1 MNRNL
6 TPRPI
11 KAAGA
16 REAHGRILDPTSGQL
31 YVHMHRERGLSHRHY
46 VLHGW
51 QVRLL
56 HLALSWPMRILYVIA
71 LVTWGWMASQ
81 AARVPFLVRE
91 VDTLRR
97 EAERLDTLTATL
109 GALQARYEQVQRLMG
124 AAQAAPESETKSK
137 STDAP
142 AKSATQAGSAP
153 STSAAVSNPS
163 TPAAAASR
171 QDSTATKTPTKTPAK
186 PDSTAKRDPQ
196 RTPPDT
202 IKPPASGTL
211 R

>member
-56 HLALSWPMRILYVIA
+56 NLALSWPMRIIYVIA

-81 AARVPFLVRE
+81 AARVPFLVGE
-91 VDTLRR
+91 VNTLRK

-124 AAQAAPESETKSK
+124 AAQVAPESDAKSK
-137 STDAP
+137 SADATPKPAPRAP
-142 AKSATQAGSAP
+142 ANPDA
-153 STSAAVSNPS
+153 SAAT
-163 TPAAAASR
+163 TPR
-171 QDSTATKTPTKTPAK
+171 VDSADTKSPAKTPAK
-186 PDSTAKRDPQ
+186 ADTTAKRDSQ
-196 RTPPDT
+196 RPAPDT
-202 IKPPASGTL
+202 IKPPASGPP